1 MPELNSKKQIARSAR
16 GEITPE
22 FLKQYLQYEDQ
33 DLLRLLNDGDP
44 RVRTAVAGI
53 LGQRRTMDAIPD
65 LCHRLSKE
73 KALYVKIAISD
84 ALSRIGIVAIPE
96 LSRYIGRIGANQYQ
110 SLPED
115 IFKKWDYPLPRD
127 LVIRSIIRMGAP
139 ALDMLNQY
147 LFKINDKAVLSEII
161 DAIGYISFYSK
172 DRSSF
177 ENLMTTLAK
186 NADHALIVWKVIRA
200 LQAFPSERTLQVLER
215 FLLDSDVPQH
225 RWEAARSLG
234 QIATKEAAEY
244 LEMAKK
250 DQQDQVREMV
260 ESALGYIQDKEK

>member
-1 MPELNSKKQIARSAR
+1 MRKPESRKQTARAAR
-16 GEITPE
+16 GEISTE

-33 DLLRLLNDGDP
+33 DLLWLLNDNDS
-44 RVRTAVAGI
+44 RVRTAAAGI
-53 LGQRRTMDAIPD
+53 LGQRRAMAAIPD

-96 LSRYIGRIGANQYQ
+96 LSRYIGMIGANQYQ

-139 ALDMLNQY
+139 ALADLNKY
-147 LFKINDKAVLSEII
+147 LHQINDQAVLSEII
-161 DAIGYISFYSK
+161 DAIGFISFYSH
-172 DRSSF
+172 DQSSCD
-177 ENLMTTLAK
+177 NLMATLTQYR
-186 NADHALIVWKVIRA
+186 DQPVLVWKVIRA
-200 LQAFPSERTLQVLER
+200 LQAFPNEHTFQVLR
-215 FLLDSDVPQH
+215 SFLFDSPIPQH

-234 QIATKEAAEY
+234 QIGTETAVNY
-244 LEMAKK
+244 LQKALS
-250 DQQDQVREMV
+250 DPHQQVRKMAEL
-260 ESALGYIQDKEK
+260 AINHIN